1 MKKLVLVE
9 TLSQFRIRY
18 AVEVEVED
26 DIDHAIDQLVNGRA
40 EEMSQEH
47 LGEIPI
53 SNREITREEYLNL
66 FNKDNDYLKSWT
78 DDQKFNLINRID
90 YNK

>member
-1 MKKLVLVE
+1 
-9 TLSQFRIRY
+9 
-18 AVEVEVED
+18 
-26 DIDHAIDQLVNGRA
+26 
-40 EEMSQEH
+40 MSQEH

-53 SNREITREEYLNL
+53 SNREITREEYLNI